1 MDLRGAVHRLR
12 YLCQGAPPTP
22 ASAGKRF
29 LQRLLPT
36 RGASCSGTHA
46 PAADRPLHEPVLLV
60 FRTFNA
66 GLVITPVVVVTWHA
80 LLCLVP
86 CDAAEMPLR
95 CHHDHQLAQE
105 PGGPHHTQIRTQQL
119 QAAPVSSRAAVHMQP
134 NTHQQQ
140 CSSSS
145 SSDGS
150 SSSSIVAN
158 HNPGRS
164 TPQQA
169 AGVPCCSTQG

>member
-66 GLVITPVVVVTWHA
+66 GLVITPVVVVMRHA
-80 LLCLVP
+80 LLCL
-86 CDAAEMPLR
+86 
-95 CHHDHQLAQE
+95 
-105 PGGPHHTQIRTQQL
+105 
-119 QAAPVSSRAAVHMQP
+119 APVMLQKCPFDAIMIINLPKNLEGHTTHRYGP
-134 NTHQQQ
+134 NSFKLH
-140 CSSSS
+140 
-145 SSDGS
+145 
-150 SSSSIVAN
+150 
-158 HNPGRS
+158 R
-164 TPQQA
+164 
-169 AGVPCCSTQG
+169 

>member
-1 MDLRGAVHRLR
+1 MR

-66 GLVITPVVVVTWHA
+66 GLVITPVVVVMRHA

-145 SSDGS
+145 SSS
-150 SSSSIVAN
+150 SLLSAAEMGQI
-158 HNPGRS
+158 
-164 TPQQA
+164 TPNQWVKVPKVQA
-169 AGVPCCSTQG
+169 RITVK